1 MNLNLLEDQMNKVI
15 NELLQSANLEKG
27 DAIIL
32 GGSTS
37 EIIGED
43 LGSATNM
50 NVAETVVGVFKRIT
64 EENEL
69 FPLVQ
74 SCEHI
79 NRALVVEREYA
90 EKYDLMPINVLPIAE
105 AGGGF
110 STAAMDLF
118 DRAVVV
124 ERVKRVSAGIDIGD
138 VFIGMHLDPDRVGV
152 VVKSE
157 TQKIGHANL
166 SMIRT
171 RARFIGGDRSKHF

>member
-50 NVAETVVGVFKRIT
+50 NVAETVVNVFKRIT

-69 FPLVQ
+69 FPIIQ

-90 EKYDLMPINVLPIAE
+90 EKYDLMPINVLPIA
-105 AGGGF
+105 
-110 STAAMDLF
+110 
-118 DRAVVV
+118 
-124 ERVKRVSAGIDIGD
+124 D
-138 VFIGMHLDPDRVGV
+138 VFIGMHLDHDRVGV
-152 VVKSE
+152 VVKSKVN
-157 TQKIGHANL
+157 KIGHANL

-171 RARFIGGDRSKHF
+171 RARLIGGDRSKHF